1 MVSAFDTGFHGG
13 RAEVRML
20 AGGLCIPEASFQ
32 GCAAWTALATVK
44 SNAAE
49 RYCLTD

>member
-1 MVSAFDTGFHGG
+1 MVSAFDAGFHGG

-20 AGGLCIPEASFQ
+20 AGGLSIPEASFQ